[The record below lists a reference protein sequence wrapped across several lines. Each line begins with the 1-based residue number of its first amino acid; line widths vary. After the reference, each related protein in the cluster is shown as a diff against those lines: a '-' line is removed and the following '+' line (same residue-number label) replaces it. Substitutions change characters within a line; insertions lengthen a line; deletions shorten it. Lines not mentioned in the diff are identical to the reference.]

1 MTCKFAWKITILI
14 LMRILVGY
22 LIYHLV
28 ITNIA
33 NWKMAHRKFV
43 SFPVTKMVDLSSSF
57 LVNVSKR
64 VKPLRPIFFWAGRF
78 YPLVIQQFAI
88 ENSPLVVDLPIE
100 NGGFL

>member
-1 MTCKFAWKITILI
+1 MENHDSD

-43 SFPVTKMVDLSSSF
+43 SFPITKMVDLSSSF
-57 LVNVSKR
+57 LVNVSKK
-64 VKPLRPIFFWAGRF
+64 VKPLRPIF
-78 YPLVIQQFAI
+78 
-88 ENSPLVVDLPIE
+88 LPGPE
-100 NGGFL
+100 DSTLW